1 MGISCQII
9 RNGKKIERVLTP
21 KGTDSNLYKSA
32 LEEVND
38 PSLALK
44 IWATAYIPEF
54 KLYYGDWT
62 REGEEPSLSA
72 VSEYLE
78 ARQGIA
84 PPMTDQDISDM
95 RSLMIGNKIKTADE
109 LNAAL
114 DPFIRR
120 GAVEVNRENLMK
132 SGLYSVDE
140 INRILENPKAKED
153 LEGLISRFNSMMLY
167 GMDARM
173 TYLFTSD
180 YDGDVYFMSN
190 EYSASGKKQFI
201 SPAKIDSE
209 LRERVGG
216 IKTRNEF
223 DAAMESFP
231 YDAVSE
237 RYFSDQAYADRL
249 FNYYSRFT
257 RLNVVDSSGE
267 NVRNSERRNLLSFTS
282 GFNEKVSGEMLE
294 DVNALIEMPSE
305 LWEDEDLVK
314 EGLRKIALAGA
325 DMGIDLT
332 GLENQYYNK
341 SKEEFDD
348 FLLGLDLYLRSLRPG
363 REYYESFSEDYD
375 NFFGKGEV
383 KQDLAILRPGEDNLN
398 VSIMEPSYR
407 SDVEIYENASM
418 IHLHDNVYQK
428 VAKMPKEKL
437 YDTLYE
443 MAMIDPRV
451 LPSDAYPGTSGKA
464 TGHPKEAV
472 IRSIK
477 EYVLKHTDYNQSEE
491 ITLNK
496 LIFGHPLNEVKPKQ
510 DIQRDL
516 NRYMERKNRNRS
528 VNAFGLRSK
537 LLRAQILNPQL
548 YNNTLYNIVHEN
560 GGFSLKNSDPMTLRE
575 LDLALPEE
583 IKDLLYD
590 YAIHSSDPSMRDLF
604 FIKDYPDICKS
615 VDFYLNYYRNNPEA
629 IKDMTFAYAEVP
641 GHDNLI
647 KTVAVDDVIRVRDVI
662 YQKVAEDGGYSI
674 YEAYMDVKDN
684 SNGLIDNVDRVS
696 GEAIVL
702 NQYNK
707 ATVET
712 ETDMIEYDS
721 FAKENEIEKI
731 KEQRTC
737 G

>member
-1 MGISCQII
+1 MGVKCQIVKI
-9 RNGKKIERVLTP
+9 GKNAHRVFNP
-21 KGTDSNLYKSA
+21 DGGDSQLYQSA
-32 LEEVND
+32 LNETGND
-38 PSLALK
+38 SSALK
-44 IWATAYIPEF
+44 VWATAYTPGF
-54 KLYYGDWT
+54 KMYYGDWENG
-62 REGEEPSLSA
+62 RQEPSLQD
-72 VSEYLE
+72 VMEYLE

-114 DPFIRR
+114 DPFIRK
-120 GAVEVNRENLMK
+120 GPVEVNRENLMK

-201 SPAKIDSE
+201 SPAKIDTE

-237 RYFSDQAYADRL
+237 RYFSDQTYADRL

-267 NVRNSERRNLLSFTS
+267 NVRNSERRNLSSFTS

-383 KQDLAILRPGEDNLN
+383 KQDLAILRPGEEDLN

-472 IRSIK
+472 LRSIK

-491 ITLNK
+491 IALNK

-516 NRYMERKNRNRS
+516 NRYMERKKERG
-528 VNAFGLRSK
+528 VNAFGLRTK
-537 LLRAQILNPQL
+537 LLRAQIINPQL
-548 YNNTLYNIVHEN
+548 YNSVLYNIVHEN
-560 GGFSLKNSDPMTLRE
+560 GEFSLKNSDPMTLRE
-575 LDLALPEE
+575 LELALPEE
-583 IKDLLYD
+583 IRDLLYE
-590 YAIHSSDPSMRDLF
+590 YAIRSSDPSMRDLF

-615 VDFYLNYYRNNPEA
+615 VDFYLNYYRNNPDA
-629 IKDMTFAYAEVP
+629 IKDMTFAYTEVP

-674 YEAYMDVKDN
+674 YEAYMNIKDYN
-684 SNGLIDNVDRVS
+684 NGLIENVDRVS
-696 GEAIVL
+696 GEAVVL
-702 NQYNK
+702 NNYNR
-707 ATVET
+707 ATLET
-712 ETDMIEYDS
+712 ETDMVEYDS

-731 KEQRTC
+731 KEQKTC